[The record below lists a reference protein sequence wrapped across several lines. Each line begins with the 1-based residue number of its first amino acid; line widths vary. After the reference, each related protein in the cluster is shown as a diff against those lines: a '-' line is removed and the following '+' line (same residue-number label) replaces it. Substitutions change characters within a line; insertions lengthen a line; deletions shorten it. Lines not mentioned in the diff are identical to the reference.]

1 MDSAEKT
8 MFEASVL
15 IRESRTL
22 QYQLRSILEQSFL
35 GNIECPISKRLE
47 ARFVLEGLSETTA
60 VLAEIF
66 GLPPPSRE
74 QPVAQNLPR
83 RRRRRSVLKRG

>member
-1 MDSAEKT
+1 MDMAEKT
-8 MFEASVL
+8 MFEASML
-15 IRESRTL
+15 IRESRAL
-22 QYQLRSILEQSFL
+22 QYQLRSILEQTFL
-35 GNIECPISKRLE
+35 NNIECPISRRLE

-66 GLPPPSRE
+66 GLPAYSRE
-74 QPVAQNLPR
+74 QSVAQNVPR